1 MSLTL
6 VLVGGEATA
15 QPVGARATRIA
26 TASDAFQGR
35 LRDAARL
42 YEELE
47 YEQALLAL
55 ADAKVLA
62 RTEDE
67 RADAL
72 IYEGLVL
79 ADLGQRPKALVAFR
93 QGLTLRPLA
102 SLPVKVSPKV
112 QRDFENVRR
121 EVARARARTTPGS
134 ESGTASVATPETE
147 TEAPL
152 SDRPARPTQEVPE
165 LTLVPVHA
173 TDEAAGLRAEP
184 TSGRR
189 SRLRPISMVLAGA
202 GLAAGGLGS
211 YFGLRSQGN
220 IQDARKASVVDAQR
234 EHLDSARGQ
243 ALVANVLFGVA
254 VTSVAGAVITYFTGS
269 TPENEEVHP

>member
-1 MSLTL
+1 MMSLTL
-6 VLVGGEATA
+6 ALAGAASA
-15 QPVGARATRIA
+15 QPVVSRATRIE
-26 TASDAFQGR
+26 TAPDAFRER

-55 ADAKVLA
+55 ADAKALA

-72 IYEGLVL
+72 LYEGLVL
-79 ADLGQRPKALVAFR
+79 ADLGQRQKSLVAFR

-121 EVARARARTTPGS
+121 EVSRDLARNAPTNAGS
-134 ESGTASVATPETE
+134 TGATAMPE
-147 TEAPL
+147 PKVPH
-152 SDRPARPTQEVPE
+152 SDNLERPIQEVPE
-165 LTLVPVHA
+165 VALVPVHPEE
-173 TDEAAGLRAEP
+173 EAAELRMAP
-184 TSGRR
+184 PNGAL

-202 GLAAGGLGS
+202 GLAAGGVGS
-211 YFGLRSQGN
+211 YFGLRSRGN
-220 IQDARKASVVDAQR
+220 IQNAREATQVDAQQG
-234 EHLDSARGQ
+234 HLDSARGQ
-243 ALVANVLFGVA
+243 ALAANVLFGVA

-269 TPENEEVHP
+269 EPENEELHP

>member
-6 VLVGGEATA
+6 ALAGEATA
-15 QPVGARATRIA
+15 QPVVSRAMLIA
-26 TASDAFQGR
+26 AAPDAFQGR
-35 LRDAARL
+35 MRDAARL

-62 RTEDE
+62 KTEDE

-72 IYEGLVL
+72 IYQGLVL
-79 ADLGQRPKALVAFR
+79 ADLGQRPKSLLAFR

-112 QRDFENVRR
+112 QRDFEDVRQ
-121 EVARARARTTPGS
+121 EVTRARAQTKPGGGD
-134 ESGTASVATPETE
+134 GTASVATPETE
-147 TEAPL
+147 VSL
-152 SDRPARPTQEVPE
+152 SDRPERPAQEVPE
-165 LTLVPVHA
+165 LALVPLHPTEA
-173 TDEAAGLRAEP
+173 TELRLEP
-184 TSGRR
+184 TSDSR

-202 GLAAGGLGS
+202 GLVAGGVGS

-220 IQDARKASVVDAQR
+220 IQDARASAVVDTQNK
-234 EHLDSARGQ
+234 HLDSARGQ
-243 ALVANVLFGVA
+243 ALAANVLFGVA